1 MSENSQ
7 QSIVDV
13 KQAARLS
20 GMSVAWWR
28 QRILRRE
35 VPHIKIGR
43 SVRIDVTDIQRLLQS
58 GRVEATGGKDTP
70 EAS

>member
-1 MSENSQ
+1 MGRDLQ
-7 QSIVDV
+7 PSIVDV
-13 KQAARLS
+13 REAARLS

-43 SVRIDVTDIQRLLQS
+43 SIRIDVTDIQRLLEA
-58 GRVEATGGKDTP
+58 GRVEPTAEVTQET
-70 EAS
+70 E